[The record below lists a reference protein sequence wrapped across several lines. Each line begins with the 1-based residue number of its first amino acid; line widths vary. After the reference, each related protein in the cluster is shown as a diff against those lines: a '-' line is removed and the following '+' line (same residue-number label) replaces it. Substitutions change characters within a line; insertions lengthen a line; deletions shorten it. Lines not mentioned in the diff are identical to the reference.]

1 MPARPDGQTSGNGR
15 VHTPNG
21 MEKLED
27 KLYTVRARTDSG
39 HPHIHIDSPSAC
51 VEKCAGK
58 YCTHFCP
65 ADVYNWDEATA
76 RIVVSWENCIEC
88 GACSIGCPY
97 DIIRCHTPRGGFGVQ
112 NKYG

>member
-1 MPARPDGQTSGNGR
+1 M
-15 VHTPNG
+15 HTRSG

-27 KLYTVRARTDSG
+27 KLFTVRSKADTG
-39 HPHIHIDSPSAC
+39 HPHIRIESPSAC

-65 ADVYNWDEATA
+65 ADVYKWEEVAA
-76 RIVVSWENCIEC
+76 RIIVSWENCVEC
-88 GACSIGCPY
+88 GACSIGCPF
-97 DIIRCHTPRGGFGVQ
+97 DIIKCQTPRGGFGIQ